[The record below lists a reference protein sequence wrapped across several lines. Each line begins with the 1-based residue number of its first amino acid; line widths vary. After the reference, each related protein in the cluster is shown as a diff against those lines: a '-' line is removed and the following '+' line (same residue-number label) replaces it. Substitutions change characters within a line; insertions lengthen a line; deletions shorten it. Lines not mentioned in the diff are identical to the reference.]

1 MSDARTLKVLI
12 AGDVN
17 GKFDALLQR
26 VEKVNNSNGPFDVLL
41 CSGTFF
47 DPTGNAAA
55 CLLVSYFNPS
65 HHCRRLIPQLVKMC
79 RF

>member
-17 GKFDALLQR
+17 GKFDALFQR

-41 CSGTFF
+41 CSGTFL
-47 DPTGNAAA
+47 DPTGNAAPLSA
-55 CLLVSYFNPS
+55 CPIVKSVSP
-65 HHCRRLIPQLVKMC
+65 L
-79 RF
+79 